1 MLTSNTYKARIKAL
15 REARGMTQDELAA
28 ASGVHRVTIAK
39 YETTDGG
46 MTIDTAAK
54 LAAALGCTIDE
65 LYERKEG

>member
-1 MLTSNTYKARIKAL
+1 MYNGNARIKAL

-46 MTIDTAAK
+46 MTIATAAK